1 MVELVEMEWL
11 SWLRVP
17 VPQVAEHEHIYLLDR
32 VLVPQVAKHEHIYL
46 MDRVPVSQV
55 AEREHIYL
63 LDLVPV
69 PQVAEHLPHGPQV
82 PQEQKSSG
90 KGEQ

>member
-1 MVELVEMEWL
+1 MDL
-11 SWLRVP
+11 VP
-17 VPQVAEHEHIYLLDR
+17 VPQVAEH
-32 VLVPQVAKHEHIYL
+32 
-46 MDRVPVSQV
+46 
-55 AEREHIYL
+55 EHIYL